1 MKIRFLASAFKK
13 EGWRKFG
20 DEVLNH
26 RIFYDELEE
35 SEPSVYDAIEDIL
48 FSWQIDNGDNLWQL
62 VERLNS
68 LSFPLRLEYSNWDG
82 TVDCLPIPFA
92 CKECLR
98 SIRDNGMVPMLSV
111 WCEGYEENYYERMM
125 LQDAAEISEQQNQ
138 HSFSR
143 RKNG

>member
-98 SIRDNGMVPMLSV
+98 SIRDKGMVPMLSV

-125 LQDAAEISEQQNQ
+125 LQDAEERLAQESGYQV
-138 HSFSR
+138 HR
-143 RKNG
+143 LH

>member
-26 RIFYDELEE
+26 RIFYDEWEE
-35 SEPSVYDAIEDIL
+35 TESSTYEAIEDIL

-111 WCEGYEENYYERMM
+111 WCEGYEENYYEQMM